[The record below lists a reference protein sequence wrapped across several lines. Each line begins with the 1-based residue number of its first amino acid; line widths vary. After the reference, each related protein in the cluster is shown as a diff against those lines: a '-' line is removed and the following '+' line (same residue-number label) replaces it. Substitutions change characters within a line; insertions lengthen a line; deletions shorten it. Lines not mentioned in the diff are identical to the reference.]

1 MTFSGGGGDAG
12 QAGAHGEESE
22 TARALEGRR
31 VSDVAAGRTRGRV
44 SAGARAVLE
53 SLDAGEDL
61 PPLHERFGGRRRA
74 KPLATQNMP
83 RAPPRRR
90 VSAKPAIPR
99 FY

>member
-1 MTFSGGGGDAG
+1 
-12 QAGAHGEESE
+12 
-22 TARALEGRR
+22 
-31 VSDVAAGRTRGRV
+31 
-44 SAGARAVLE
+44 VLE